1 MLGVRTHGVSVLPG
15 STGLLAPKWSPDGRY
30 IAAMTMDSQ
39 KLLLFGIL
47 TRVWVPLAQAA
58 IGYLNW
64 SKDSNYLYFDTFG
77 DAPSIVRIRVRDG
90 TRETVASL
98 KDLRRAWGRNGPW
111 SGVAPDDSS
120 LATRDAGSQEVYMIR
135 WPGR

>member
-1 MLGVRTHGVSVLPG
+1 
-15 STGLLAPKWSPDGRY
+15 
-30 IAAMTMDSQ
+30 MTRDSQ
-39 KLLLFGIL
+39 KLLLFD
-47 TRVWVPLAQAA
+47 TQARTWMPLAQAA
-58 IGYLNW
+58 IGYLSW

-77 DAPSIVRIRVRDG
+77 EAPSIVRIRVRGG

-98 KDLRRAWGRNGPW
+98 KDLRRAWGRYGPW
-111 SGVAPDDSS
+111 SGVAPDDSP